1 MLEQMLPGEVAQDS
15 LTEDSMVLNLRT
27 VASTVA
33 STVAPEELARHGLT
47 GLESLCSRVK
57 FDLPVRSAAA
67 ETVKVWKPI
76 TINGWSYEREKDI
89 WARTLTI
96 SCERHR
102 AMILQAQLEK
112 QHAFLEVRTLSMC
125 ATASAASTATEKL
138 GAS

>member
-15 LTEDSMVLNLRT
+15 LTDDSMVLNLRT

-33 STVAPEELARHGLT
+33 STVAPEELARHGLA
-47 GLESLCSRVK
+47 GLESLLRVK

-112 QHAFLEVRTLSMC
+112 QHAFLEVRTLSIF